1 MSHAVN
7 AAPAKAAAPAA
18 KQYSAPALFKDY
30 NKATKDMLTK
40 NYPAAGSWTV
50 ECKYKGPK
58 ETFFVN
64 PQASSNGKISADIEY
79 VAACNGG
86 VKISITPEI
95 AREIKATA
103 NYTLNG
109 HKVEVVAQRKGD
121 NFRYELSHETCV
133 ALSKRA
139 SINEKLTPEQVEL
152 GMGIDVAPNCQV
164 GCGAV
169 YNRKANDCNW
179 NFGCRWAEKGY
190 EIAIRTNRLRTYQS
204 SASVPWK
211 FTFRGNPCTV
221 RGAVEVECGHGRGE
235 QGTGVTLGVEATCP
249 VLPANTIKARVSR
262 NKDWAVS
269 YIAKMADNWTV
280 SVSVDKNMK
289 PGVLLTHS

>member
-1 MSHAVN
+1 MSSPAKATPAP
-7 AAPAKAAAPAA
+7 AAPAKVYATP
-18 KQYSAPALFKDY
+18 SLFKDY

-40 NYPAAGSWTV
+40 NFPASGTWTV

-58 ETFFVN
+58 DTFFVK
-64 PQASSNGKISADIEY
+64 PQVNSSGKISADIEY

-86 VKISITPEI
+86 LKVSITPEMM
-95 AREIKATA
+95 REMKATA
-103 NYTLNG
+103 NYKLNG
-109 HKVEVVAQRKGD
+109 HKFDVVAQTKGG

-139 SINEKLTPEQVEL
+139 SINEKISPEQVEL

-164 GCGAV
+164 GCGAT
-169 YNRKANDCNW
+169 YSIKAKDCNW
-179 NFGCRWAEKGY
+179 NVGCRWAEKNC
-190 EIAIRTNRLRTYQS
+190 EIAIRTNRLRTYHT
-204 SASVPWK
+204 SASMPWN
-211 FTFRGNPCTV
+211 FTFRGNQCKV

-235 QGTGVTLGVEATCP
+235 AGAAVTFGVEATCP
-249 VLPANTIKARVSR
+249 VLPANTIKARINRSM
-262 NKDWAVS
+262 DWAVT

-280 SVSVDKNMK
+280 TVSMDKNLK